1 MSDQTIRIL
10 DRPAQLRVVISTDGS
25 TLYVWAAD
33 LIVLK
38 ARIATVEIEDRRPNP
53 SL

>member
-1 MSDQTIRIL
+1 MSDQAICIL
-10 DRPAQLRVVISTDGS
+10 DNPAQLRVVISTDGS

-38 ARIATVEIEDRRPNP
+38 ARIATLEIEDRRAN
-53 SL
+53 SAL